1 MGNKLLECIE
11 NIKFIDVNDLFDK
24 IDFIK
29 AKFMLLTPSYKE
41 IYKYYFFYQ
50 LCLVRESKDNALKSI
65 FWDYINGEGSRKD
78 VEVSYSMFQEKV
90 RNLTRN

>member
-65 FWDYINGEGSRKD
+65 FWDYINGGGSRKD